1 MPETLGNLKT
11 RILARADLEN
21 DGNISGVTGLLDGY
35 VNASRKR
42 LRRILV
48 PANPMYFL
56 KSASFTLAGSSYTY
70 DLATN
75 VTDFWKALGLDW
87 VTGPTADGIVQLPRF
102 TWRERDGSLERAYRV
117 YTGTL
122 EIRPATQAAGNY
134 VFWYIAQ
141 PAVMSND
148 TTSKLD
154 LAEDM
159 WDEFIVLEG
168 AIKARKRQQKNAAD
182 LESELVALT
191 KEIQQTAADN
201 DVGEPDRIQDTEGT
215 RRTPG
220 LPWDRLPPP

>member
-21 DGNISGVTGLLDGY
+21 DTNISGVTGLLNGY

-48 PANPMYFL
+48 LANPMYFL

-75 VTDFWKALGLDW
+75 VTDFWKALGVEK
-87 VTGPTADGIVQLPRF
+87 VTGSAPDQIQQLGRF
-102 TWRERDGSLERAYRV
+102 GWRERDGAWTQTYRV

-122 EIRPATQAAGNY
+122 EIRPASAAAGSY
-134 VFWYIAQ
+134 VIWYIAQ
-141 PAVMSND
+141 PASMTDDAN
-148 TTSKLD
+148 SKLD

-168 AIKARKRQQKNAAD
+168 AIKARKRQQKNVAD
-182 LESELVALT
+182 LAEELAELVR
-191 KEIQQTAADN
+191 EIPVSAADN
-201 DVGEPDRIQDTEGT
+201 DVGEPDRIIDTEWS
-215 RRTPG
+215 RAESWMPE
-220 LPWDRLPPP
+220 RLPRP

>member
-21 DGNISGVTGLLDGY
+21 DGNISGVTGLLNGY

-42 LRRILV
+42 LRRIMVL
-48 PANPMYFL
+48 ANPMTFL

-75 VTDFWKALGLDW
+75 VTDFWKVLGLDF
-87 VTGPTADGIVQLPRF
+87 VTGPGADGIAQVPRF
-102 TWRERDGSLERAYRV
+102 AWRERDGGWLRAYRV

-122 EIRPATQAAGNY
+122 EIRPASQAAGSY
-134 VFWYIAQ
+134 TLWYIAQ
-141 PAVMSND
+141 PAAMTDDV
-148 TTSKLD
+148 TSKLD

-182 LESELVALT
+182 LVEELAELV
-191 KEIQQTAADN
+191 KEIPRSAADN
-201 DVGEPDRIQDTEGT
+201 DVGEPDRIVDVEWQRSTSWMPE
-215 RRTPG
+215 
-220 LPWDRLPPP
+220 RLPPP